1 MMIFRTHVICGGAH
15 KESPVMENLSPLKEL
30 RNKQSLIRDR
40 IRAVVRGHAN
50 GIYLHGRPGLSKTY
64 LVRTTLEN
72 LGTRYAYSNGHV
84 TPLGLFELIEES
96 PNSVIVLDDVSSIFT
111 QPMALQILLAT
122 LGTPHDGSKTR
133 TVRYKRA
140 SGDRVVHFSGSIIAI
155 SNLQLAGHDNHVLDA
170 LQDRVHVLSYEP
182 TDEEIEA
189 SIHEIAATSPR
200 GVESRDAVQVAS
212 FLLDACREFGV
223 RPSIRLYMD
232 KALTDFQ
239 LWNEGNSESHWNDLV
254 RSSVQQSVVVQAQ
267 PLRDISRKEQ
277 IDSER
282 RIVQAIC
289 EQFPCRKLRV
299 EAWVNRTGKSQAAFY
314 RRYRD
319 LRTEGLVAI

>member
-1 MMIFRTHVICGGAH
+1 
-15 KESPVMENLSPLKEL
+15 METLSPLKEL
-30 RNKQSLIRDR
+30 RSKQSLIRDR

-50 GIYLHGRPGLSKTY
+50 GIYLHGRPGLSKTF
-64 LVRTTLEN
+64 LVRTTLEK
-72 LGTRYAYSNGHV
+72 LGTRYEYSNGHV
-84 TPLGLFELIEES
+84 TPLGLFELIEKS

-111 QPMALQILLAT
+111 QPMALQILLAA

-140 SGDRVVHFSGSIIAI
+140 NDDRVVHFSGSIIAI
-155 SNLQLAGHDNHVLDA
+155 SNLQLAGHANHVLDA
-170 LQDRVHVLSYEP
+170 LRDRVHVMSYEP

-189 SIHEIAATSPR
+189 SIHEIAGTSPR
-200 GVESRDAVQVAS
+200 GVSSSDAVRVAS
-212 FLLDACREFGV
+212 FLLDSCRESGV
-223 RPSIRLYMD
+223 RPSIRLYVD

-239 LWNEGNSESHWNDLV
+239 LWEAGDSESHWSDLI
-254 RSSVQQSVVVQAQ
+254 RASVQQSVIVQER

-282 RIVQAIC
+282 RLVQAIC

-299 EAWVNRTGKSQAAFY
+299 AAWVARTGKSQAAFY
-314 RRYRD
+314 RRCRELRCED
-319 LRTEGLVAI
+319 LVSI